1 MIYQLGIFQDIGD
14 TIAQALRSL
23 MGGIIVKI
31 YELIE
36 YMYLLFNYLAKAE
49 ILDNSFITGIYQK
62 VGMILGLFMIF
73 KLTFSLIQSLI
84 NPDKLTDKKTGFS
97 QIIMRCVIAIVLLG
111 ITPSLFREA
120 FKIQN
125 FIVGSS
131 NKDNII
137 YKLVV
142 GKNVTGDFESMGRV
156 IASNLYFSFF
166 TDEDDN
172 LNKGI
177 KDTIIE
183 SEANYYDRFRID
195 NYKKL
200 VEEVEN
206 DNLSFTDTLPY
217 LTIQENGK
225 YVIEFNWLLSLLFGV
240 VFLYLMFTYC
250 IQVATRVIQLAY
262 LQLIAPVP
270 ILSYISDP
278 DGAFEKWLK
287 QCATT
292 FLDLFIRLAII
303 YFIMAII
310 DDVIVQFNNVSGV
323 IFDST
328 GIPTD
333 DHGLLVMVK
342 VFIILGLLMFAKRVP
357 ELLKDL
363 FPNMGGGAASL
374 SFGLK
379 KPKDTIGDIPLIG
392 NTANKVLGYAGGLG
406 KRFGKFAW
414 NHTGAAAGRAIW
426 NHTGGKIP
434 KAYNNWKENRK
445 NAAEIKEL
453 EKPGKRL
460 FDKYGSDEI
469 AKAFSNEEFKNSYL
483 TLKAAK
489 DANRAAD
496 EEYEIA
502 KESGD
507 QERLENAVKRK
518 NAATKA
524 LNDAQK
530 THDNMR
536 KRYGA
541 DARREDQINMYKS
554 MHPTIANSG
563 SGAKEPPNG
572 GDKPNKGQ
580 QQNDDYVRKTTSVTQ
595 EESVFASMSDEEFRA
610 RQKQNRREAREE
622 NDRVI
627 YASQSDPNVFFDQL
641 DQGYADEWVEKGTI
655 SDEFENNYNT
665 TRSQMEDAYKKA
677 GWVQDS
683 NGKWSK
689 PQ

>member
-1 MIYQLGIFQDIGD
+1 MYFLGIFQDIGD
-14 TIAQALRSL
+14 TIAQAFRSL
-23 MGGIIVKI
+23 MGNIVVKI

-166 TDEDDN
+166 TDEDNN

-183 SEANYYDRFRID
+183 SEANYYDRFRTD
-195 NYKKL
+195 NYENL
-200 VEEVEN
+200 VADVEN
-206 DNLSFTDTLPY
+206 RNLSFSDTLPY

-225 YVIEFNWLLSLLFGV
+225 YVIEFDWLLSLLFGV

-278 DGAFEKWLK
+278 DGAFQKWLK

-310 DDVIVQFNNVSGV
+310 DDVISQFKQASGI

-333 DHGLLVMVK
+333 DHGLLVIVK
-342 VFIILGLLMFAKRVP
+342 IFIILGLLMFAKRVP

-363 FPNMGGGAASL
+363 FPNFGGGAASL
-374 SFGLK
+374 GFGLK
-379 KPKDTIGDIPLIG
+379 NPKKMLDDIP
-392 NTANKVLGYAGGLG
+392 GLKG
-406 KRFGKFAW
+406 AATFGL
-414 NHTGAAAGRAIW
+414 GAAAGGIAGMASGIKNGYGVR
-426 NHTGGKIP
+426 GKIAGAFGGFNRGIAGGAKTKGNIFKNVQGGMSSTRQARQRALDKQMYKIDNSKLNKEYQDNEAIVAAKKAIDDRAESELLKTDTGVQAAQARLNYIETNVGKVDAVTGRTITTADVVAQKATY
-434 KAYNNWKENRK
+434 KAYMDSDKETWVNT
-445 NAAEIKEL
+445 NASN
-453 EKPGKRL
+453 
-460 FDKYGSDEI
+460 DKDI
-469 AKAFSNEEFKNSYL
+469 AKQMQIIQNKTGKTISNYNSVS
-483 TLKAAK
+483 T
-489 DANRAAD
+489 
-496 EEYEIA
+496 
-502 KESGD
+502 
-507 QERLENAVKRK
+507 
-518 NAATKA
+518 AATTAKNENKTNA
-524 LNDAQK
+524 RKITNDEYNKEKMQQK
-530 THDNMR
+530 
-536 KRYGA
+536 
-541 DARREDQINMYKS
+541 KS
-554 MHPTIANSG
+554 KI
-563 SGAKEPPNG
+563 K
-572 GDKPNKGQ
+572 
-580 QQNDDYVRKTTSVTQ
+580 
-595 EESVFASMSDEEFRA
+595 
-610 RQKQNRREAREE
+610 
-622 NDRVI
+622 
-627 YASQSDPNVFFDQL
+627 
-641 DQGYADEWVEKGTI
+641 
-655 SDEFENNYNT
+655 
-665 TRSQMEDAYKKA
+665 
-677 GWVQDS
+677 
-683 NGKWSK
+683 
-689 PQ
+689 

>member
-1 MIYQLGIFQDIGD
+1 MYFLGIFQDIGD
-14 TIAQALRSL
+14 TIAQAFRSL
-23 MGGIIVKI
+23 MGNIVVKI

-166 TDEDDN
+166 TDEDNN

-183 SEANYYDRFRID
+183 SEANYYDRFRTD
-195 NYKKL
+195 NYENL
-200 VEEVEN
+200 VADVEN
-206 DNLSFTDTLPY
+206 RNLSFSDTLPY

-225 YVIEFNWLLSLLFGV
+225 YVIEFDWLLSLLFGV

-278 DGAFEKWLK
+278 DGAFQKWLK

-310 DDVIVQFNNVSGV
+310 DDVISQFKQASGI

-333 DHGLLVMVK
+333 DHGLLVIVK
-342 VFIILGLLMFAKRVP
+342 IFIILGLLMFAKRVP

-363 FPNMGGGAASL
+363 FPNFGGGAASL
-374 SFGLK
+374 GFGLK
-379 KPKDTIGDIPLIG
+379 NPKKMLDDIP
-392 NTANKVLGYAGGLG
+392 GLKG
-406 KRFGKFAW
+406 AATFGL
-414 NHTGAAAGRAIW
+414 GAAAGGIAGMASGIKNGYGVR
-426 NHTGGKIP
+426 GKIAGAFGGFNRGIAGGAKTKGNIFKNVQGGMSSTRQARQRALDKQMYKIDNSKLNKEYQDNEAIVAAKKAIDDRAESELLKTDTGVQAAQARLNYIETNVGKVDAVTGRTITTADVVAQKATY
-434 KAYNNWKENRK
+434 KAYMDSAKETWVNT
-445 NAAEIKEL
+445 NASN
-453 EKPGKRL
+453 
-460 FDKYGSDEI
+460 DKDI
-469 AKAFSNEEFKNSYL
+469 AKQMQIIQNKTGKTISNYNSVS
-483 TLKAAK
+483 T
-489 DANRAAD
+489 
-496 EEYEIA
+496 
-502 KESGD
+502 
-507 QERLENAVKRK
+507 
-518 NAATKA
+518 AATTAKNENKTNA
-524 LNDAQK
+524 RKITNDEYNKEKMQQK
-530 THDNMR
+530 
-536 KRYGA
+536 
-541 DARREDQINMYKS
+541 KS
-554 MHPTIANSG
+554 KI
-563 SGAKEPPNG
+563 K
-572 GDKPNKGQ
+572 
-580 QQNDDYVRKTTSVTQ
+580 
-595 EESVFASMSDEEFRA
+595 
-610 RQKQNRREAREE
+610 
-622 NDRVI
+622 
-627 YASQSDPNVFFDQL
+627 
-641 DQGYADEWVEKGTI
+641 
-655 SDEFENNYNT
+655 
-665 TRSQMEDAYKKA
+665 
-677 GWVQDS
+677 
-683 NGKWSK
+683 
-689 PQ
+689 

>member
-1 MIYQLGIFQDIGD
+1 MYFLGIFQDIGD
-14 TIAQALRSL
+14 TIAQAFRSL
-23 MGGIIVKI
+23 MGNIVVKI

-166 TDEDDN
+166 TDEDNN

-183 SEANYYDRFRID
+183 SEANYYDRFRTD
-195 NYKKL
+195 NYENL
-200 VEEVEN
+200 VADVEN
-206 DNLSFTDTLPY
+206 RNLSFSDTLPY

-225 YVIEFNWLLSLLFGV
+225 YVIEFDWLLSLLFGV

-278 DGAFEKWLK
+278 DGAFQKWLK

-310 DDVIVQFNNVSGV
+310 DDVISQFKQASGI

-333 DHGLLVMVK
+333 DHGLLVIVK
-342 VFIILGLLMFAKRVP
+342 IFIILGLLMFAKRVP

-363 FPNMGGGAASL
+363 FPNFGGGAASL
-374 SFGLK
+374 GFGLK
-379 KPKDTIGDIPLIG
+379 NPKKMLDDIP
-392 NTANKVLGYAGGLG
+392 GLKG
-406 KRFGKFAW
+406 AATFGL
-414 NHTGAAAGRAIW
+414 GAAAGGIAGMASGIKNGYGVKGKIAGAFGGLNRGIAGGAKTKGNIFKNVQGGMSSTRAARQRALDKQMYKID
-426 NHTGGKIP
+426 NSELNKEYQNNNEIITAEKAIKDEAQSQLLKVGGKYADNNLINMNNRIDYL
-434 KAYNNWKENRK
+434 KQHIGEKDNGQDINFDYIRMQEEAYKRELDAKTQRFVDTNGSNITSIAENMQKIQNNS
-445 NAAEIKEL
+445 
-453 EKPGKRL
+453 GKTIRT
-460 FDKYGSDEI
+460 FSDVDST
-469 AKAFSNEEFKNSYL
+469 AS
-483 TLKAAK
+483 AAK
-489 DANRAAD
+489 TR
-496 EEYEIA
+496 
-502 KESGD
+502 
-507 QERLENAVKRK
+507 NA
-518 NAATKA
+518 T
-524 LNDAQK
+524 L
-530 THDNMR
+530 
-536 KRYGA
+536 
-541 DARREDQINMYKS
+541 ARDITVEQY
-554 MHPTIANSG
+554 
-563 SGAKEPPNG
+563 
-572 GDKPNKGQ
+572 
-580 QQNDDYVRKTTSVTQ
+580 
-595 EESVFASMSDEEFRA
+595 
-610 RQKQNRREAREE
+610 QKQKMQ
-622 NDRVI
+622 D
-627 YASQSDPNVFFDQL
+627 
-641 DQGYADEWVEKGTI
+641 
-655 SDEFENNYNT
+655 
-665 TRSQMEDAYKKA
+665 KK
-677 GWVQDS
+677 
-683 NGKWSK
+683 SK
-689 PQ
+689 IK